1 MASFFTKFC
10 PCLKSKKKNEND
22 VGLND
27 LKKKDDS
34 NGNKKNS
41 SNSETNKDEPNS
53 KVNAS
58 YDDNNSISKMIP
70 YIKLTL
76 VGNGGVG
83 KSCLIL
89 QYIYNEFVEDYEP
102 TKADAY
108 RKTIT
113 FQGEEVNIDILDT
126 AGQEDYPAVRDSHLK
141 HGDGFLLVFDI
152 SNRESFTM
160 IRELREHI
168 LRVKL
173 DKKNL
178 PIILVG
184 NKCDLENE
192 RTVSQDEGNDLA
204 KEFSIEYIET
214 SALTRH
220 NVDKAFST
228 ILMKT
233 KNDSSQNRFELQDT
247 NKNGLKKLNK

>member
-1 MASFFTKFC
+1 
-10 PCLKSKKKNEND
+10 
-22 VGLND
+22 
-27 LKKKDDS
+27 
-34 NGNKKNS
+34 
-41 SNSETNKDEPNS
+41 
-53 KVNAS
+53 
-58 YDDNNSISKMIP
+58 
-70 YIKLTL
+70 
-76 VGNGGVG
+76 
-83 KSCLIL
+83 
-89 QYIYNEFVEDYEP
+89 
-102 TKADAY
+102 
-108 RKTIT
+108 
-113 FQGEEVNIDILDT
+113 
-126 AGQEDYPAVRDSHLK
+126 
-141 HGDGFLLVFDI
+141 
-152 SNRESFTM
+152 M